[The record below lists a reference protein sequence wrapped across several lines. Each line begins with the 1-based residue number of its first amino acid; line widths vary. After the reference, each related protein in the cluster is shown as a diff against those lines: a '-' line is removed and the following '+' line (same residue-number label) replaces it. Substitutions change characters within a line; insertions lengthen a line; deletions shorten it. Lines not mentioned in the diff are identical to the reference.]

1 MVDMYPGM
9 PALPT
14 FKMLQ
19 LPLRDLF
26 VAFVGGVLAVF
37 VLSRFLPKTAIYG
50 KLVSNTASGVST
62 VAKLE
67 QKQSARVGQM
77 GVAISSLRPGGK
89 AQFGDE
95 VLDVISQGEMI
106 DRGRRV
112 KIIGHSGTEAVVE
125 VSDGP

>member
-1 MVDMYPGM
+1 
-9 PALPT
+9 
-14 FKMLQ
+14 
-19 LPLRDLF
+19 
-26 VAFVGGVLAVF
+26 F

-50 KLVSNTASGVST
+50 KLVSNTASGMST

-67 QKQSARVGQM
+67 QKQSARVGQL

-106 DRGRRV
+106 DRGQRV

-125 VSDGP
+125 AAEGPR

>member
-1 MVDMYPGM
+1 M

-19 LPLRDLF
+19 LPLQDLLI
-26 VAFVGGVLAVF
+26 AFAGGVLAVF
-37 VLSRFLPKTAIYG
+37 VLSRLLPKTAMYG
-50 KLVSNTASGVST
+50 KLVSNSASGMST
-62 VAKLE
+62 VTKLE
-67 QKQSARVGQM
+67 QKQASRVGQL
-77 GVAISSLRPGGK
+77 GVALSTLRPGGK

-106 DRGRRV
+106 DRGQRV

-125 VSDGP
+125 ASTEPR